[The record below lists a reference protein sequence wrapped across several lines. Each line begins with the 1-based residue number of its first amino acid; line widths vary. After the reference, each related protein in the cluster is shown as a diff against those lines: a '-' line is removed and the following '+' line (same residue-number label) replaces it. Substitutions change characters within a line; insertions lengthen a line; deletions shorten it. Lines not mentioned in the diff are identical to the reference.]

1 MKLNTTEQDLKVF
14 HEKFA
19 VPELTKPGFVDD
31 DLMNFRVGFIEEE
44 FAELKKAVQ
53 EKDLVEVA
61 DALVDIVYVCVGM
74 ARVMGIPFT
83 ECWDEVQ
90 KTNMAK
96 VSGKVAKEN
105 NIKCTKNP
113 RHEEDVLKPIS
124 WKSPNLK
131 DILSGC

>member
-1 MKLNTTEQDLKVF
+1 MNTIEQDLNDF
-14 HEKFA
+14 HEKFS
-19 VPELTKPGFVDD
+19 VKELHEPGFVDD

-44 FAELKKAVQ
+44 FTELKKAVQ

-96 VSGKVAKEN
+96 VSGKEAKTK
-105 NIKCTKNP
+105 NIKCTKTP
-113 RHEEDVLKPIS
+113 RHEEDVLKPLEWS
-124 WKSPNLK
+124 APNLK
-131 DILSGC
+131 DILEK

>member
-1 MKLNTTEQDLKVF
+1 MTEQDVKAF

-19 VPELTKPGFVDD
+19 VRELTKPGFVDD

-44 FAELKKAVQ
+44 FTELKKAVQ

-90 KTNMAK
+90 KTNMTK
-96 VSGKVAKEN
+96 ITGKFAKEN
-105 NIKCTKNP
+105 NIKCTKLP
-113 RHEEDVLKPIS
+113 PHPEYVMKPLD
-124 WKSPNLK
+124 WTPPNLK
-131 DILSGC
+131 DILLKA